1 MPSSEYA
8 LPVTLR
14 GIFFLLLALLIFTVQ
29 DAIVKYLTERHEVL
43 QILTWRTL
51 IVVCILGCIA
61 KYKLGWRFLKTDR
74 RALMLLRGFFAFA
87 AFTNYYFALSYLPL
101 ADAATVYMT
110 APLFVTALSV
120 PMLGE
125 QVGIRR
131 WIAITIGFAA
141 VVYMLNPGSGI
152 FKPIAMLPL
161 ASALFYSFIPIVT
174 RLFDSKDHTLTIV
187 FYTTLSY
194 AFFCLVTST
203 LIHLWPAMPHEHS
216 IWATIA
222 QPWNTMKASTWVLT
236 FLSSMLF
243 TAGIVCIT
251 IAYRVTQASVLAP
264 FEYSY
269 LIWATLIGYLVFS
282 DIPTVR
288 TWIAGLMIAGSGV
301 YIAMREHRATGHN
314 HRP

>member
-1 MPSSEYA
+1 M
-8 LPVTLR
+8 TLR

-29 DAIVKYLTERHEVL
+29 DAIVKYLTQSHEVL

-61 KYKLGWRFLKTDR
+61 KHQLGWRFLKTDR
-74 RALMLLRGFFAFA
+74 RALMFLRGFFAFA

-125 QVGIRR
+125 QVGLRR

-152 FKPIAMLPL
+152 FQPIAALPL

-174 RLFDSKDHTLTIV
+174 RLFDSSDHTLTIV

-194 AFFCLVTST
+194 AFFCLVTSA
-203 LIHLWPAMPHEHS
+203 LIHLWPATPQDNN
-216 IWATIA
+216 IWSSIA
-222 QPWNTMKASTWVLT
+222 QPWNTMSTNSWALT
-236 FLSSMLF
+236 FLSSLLF
-243 TAGIVCIT
+243 SAGIVCIT
-251 IAYRVTQASVLAP
+251 IAYRAAQASVLAP

-269 LIWATLIGYLVFS
+269 LIWATLIGYLIFS
-282 DIPTVR
+282 DVPTPR
-288 TWIAGLMIAGSGV
+288 TWIAGIIIAGCGV
-301 YIAMREHRATGHN
+301 YIAMREHRAGELT
-314 HRP
+314 

>member
-1 MPSSEYA
+1 M
-8 LPVTLR
+8 TLR
-14 GIFFLLLALLIFTVQ
+14 GIFFLLFALLVFTVQ
-29 DAIVKYLTERHEVL
+29 DAVVKYLTERHAVL
-43 QILTWRTL
+43 QILTWRIL

-74 RALMLLRGFFAFA
+74 RTLMFLRGFLAFA

-152 FKPIAMLPL
+152 FQPIAALPL

-174 RLFDSKDHTLTIV
+174 RLFDSRDHTLTIV
-187 FYTTLSY
+187 FYTALSY
-194 AFFCLVTST
+194 AIFCLAAST
-203 LIHLWPAMPHEHS
+203 LVHLWPAIPNDHG

-222 QPWNTMKASTWVLT
+222 QPWNTMNTNAWLLT
-236 FLSSMLF
+236 LLSSVLF

-251 IAYRVTQASVLAP
+251 TAYRLAQASVLAP

-269 LIWATLIGYLVFS
+269 LIWATLIGYVVFS
-282 DIPTVR
+282 DIPTLR
-288 TWIAGLMIAGSGV
+288 TWIAGLLIAGSGV
-301 YIAMREHRATGHN
+301 YIAIREHRAAGVIKAKLT
-314 HRP
+314 